1 MGERDDP
8 VIPDERL
15 STTTVARQFWFPR
28 NIPRQSQIDY
38 EYGGVDI
45 NDATQGRRVKVWK
58 GEYIEGFVTLSA
70 ADVAPVPFLE
80 VADLFDFAFTFDSN
94 MNPFIAYELL
104 NGTARFYWFDSTI
117 PGYTTTTLP
126 SGSKTVRCAID
137 DNRDLQT
144 GASDIILAYCRAGSL
159 YFRAQRERYLEEHL
173 LSNAVGTSGLIQIGM
188 NKGLRF
194 QFQLSTASDT

>member
-1 MGERDDP
+1 ML
-8 VIPDERL
+8 PDEVL
-15 STTTVARQFWFPR
+15 STTAIARQFWFPR

-38 EYGGVDI
+38 EYGGVAL
-45 NDATQGRRVKVWK
+45 NDGSRGRRVKVWK
-58 GEYIEGFVTLSA
+58 AEYIEGFITLSA
-70 ADVAPVPFLE
+70 QDVAPIAYLE
-80 VADLFDFAFTFDSN
+80 VPDLFEFAFTFDAN

-104 NGTARFYWFDSTI
+104 NGQSKFYWFDTVAADFV
-117 PGYTTTTLP
+117 TTTLP
-126 SGSKTVRCAID
+126 ATSKTPRCAVD

-144 GASDIILAYCRAGSL
+144 GPSDIILAYCRAGSL

-194 QFQLSTASDT
+194 QFQLSTASDA